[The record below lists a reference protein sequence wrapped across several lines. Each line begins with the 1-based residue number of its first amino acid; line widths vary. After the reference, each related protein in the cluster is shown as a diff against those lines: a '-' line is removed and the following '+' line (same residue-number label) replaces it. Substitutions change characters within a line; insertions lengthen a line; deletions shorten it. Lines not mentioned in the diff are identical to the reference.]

1 MKNLFTT
8 LIVVTSIISIS
19 LISCSVRNEKNVD
32 TQSDSNGY
40 TYETVD
46 NDASGLRLYT
56 LENGLKVY
64 LSKNTD
70 EPKIQTYI
78 AVRAGSNY
86 DPVESTGLAHY
97 LEHMVFKGTSKIG
110 TSDWAAEKEK
120 ITQISDLYEAHR
132 NTTDPV
138 AKNKIYR
145 KIDSISL
152 EASQYSIANE
162 YDKLLSSIGAT
173 GTNAHTWFEETIYK
187 NKIPS
192 TELKKWLHVESERFG
207 ELVLRLF
214 HTELEAVFEEFNMG
228 QDNDYRK
235 VYAAMLSGLFP
246 NHPYGQQSTIGTAA
260 HLKNPSMLAIQNY
273 FDTYYVP
280 NNMAVVLVGDFDFDT
295 TIQAIDASFGTL
307 KNKAVVHPTL
317 PVEKPLD
324 TIVVKEVFGPTAASV
339 SISYRTKAIGTHES
353 KIITLINKL
362 LSNSSAGLIDL
373 NLNQSQAVQSAYS
386 DALFLNDYGYHEF
399 SGNPKAG
406 QSLEEV
412 RDLLLSQIDLIK
424 TGAFE
429 DWMLTAV
436 INEMKLNQIKTQ
448 ESATDLAA
456 EYYNAFI
463 HHQDWKT
470 KVSFIEDLQKISK
483 EEIVTFANEFY
494 KDNYVLVYK
503 RQGVDDK
510 IVKVQNPRITPVNL
524 NRGKQSKFV
533 TDFMQMPSEELI
545 PVFVDYKSAMQEFE
559 LSNGL
564 PLTFVANKDND
575 LFSLN
580 IVFDMGK
587 DHSKDLGLAVQ
598 YLQYLGT
605 DTLSAQELQ
614 KEFYKLGIRYSVTTK
629 DDKSFL
635 TLSGLNENFEAGL
648 SLLYKV
654 LDTVVVDQMAYRK
667 LVQKIM
673 KGRYNNKS
681 QKRSIL
687 WDGLFN
693 YAKYG
698 ASSRLRDIYSFEDFK
713 KKNPED
719 LVVILRG
726 LKDYKHRMFFY
737 GKDIKD
743 KISAIESQYEALGDF
758 KETPAP
764 TKYVA
769 LETGGEILFVDFD
782 MVQAELVFVA
792 KQAVFNPKNTA
803 LSTVFNSYFGSGLSS
818 IVFQEIRES
827 KSLAYSAFSTYKEGV
842 KKGENDYVYAYV
854 GTQANKLPA
863 AVKAMLA
870 LMDDMP
876 LASKQFESAK
886 KSVLKKIAS
895 QRVNK
900 TSLFWA
906 YENLKQKGLSVD
918 FSEKMYKE
926 IQEMTLE
933 DLKVFFD
940 NNIKGGKYNIVLIG
954 NKKDLDMDELNRMGT
969 VKEIEIDKLFNY

>member
-1 MKNLFTT
+1 MRIFYTKLYTALMT
-8 LIVVTSIISIS
+8 MSVT
-19 LISCSVRNEKNVD
+19 LISCSDLNHKKK
-32 TQSDSNGY
+32 QSHTDANGY
-40 TYETVD
+40 TYETVVD
-46 NDASGLRLYT
+46 DTSGLRLYT
-56 LENGLKVY
+56 LDNGLTVY
-64 LSKNTD
+64 LSKNED

-86 DPVESTGLAHY
+86 DPNESTGLAHY
-97 LEHMVFKGTSKIG
+97 LEHMLFKGTSKIG
-110 TSDWAAEKEK
+110 TLDWDSEKKKIAE
-120 ITQISDLYEAHR
+120 ISDLYEAHKQ
-132 NTTDPV
+132 TTDPSE
-138 AKNKIYR
+138 KNKIY
-145 KIDSISL
+145 KEIDSVSL
-152 EASQYSIANE
+152 KASQFSVANE

-235 VYAAMLSGLFP
+235 VYAAMLEGLFP
-246 NHPYGQQSTIGTAA
+246 NHPYGQKTTIGTAA
-260 HLKNPSMLAIQNY
+260 HLKNPSMVAIQNY
-273 FDTYYVP
+273 FNTYYVP
-280 NNMAVVLVGDFDFDT
+280 NNMAVVLVGDFDFET
-295 TIQAIDASFGTL
+295 TIQEIDASFGKL
-307 KNKAVVHPTL
+307 KSKPVSHPKL
-317 PVEKPLD
+317 PVENPID
-324 TIVVKEVFGPTAASV
+324 SIIVKEVYGPTAESV
-339 SISYRTKAIGTHES
+339 SISYRTKAIGSHES

-362 LSNSSAGLIDL
+362 LSNSTAGLIDL
-373 NLNQSQAVQSAYS
+373 NLNQSQAVQYAYA
-386 DALFLNDYGYHEF
+386 DAMFLNDYGYHEF

-412 RDLLLSQIDLIK
+412 RDLLLSQIELIK
-424 TGAFE
+424 NGTFE

-448 ESATDLAA
+448 ENATDLAA

-463 HHQDWKT
+463 HRQDWST

-483 EEIVTFANEFY
+483 EEIVLFAKEFY
-494 KDNYVLVYK
+494 KDNYVIVYK

-510 IVKVQNPRITPVNL
+510 IVKVKNPGISPVNL

-533 TDFMQMPSEELI
+533 TDFIKMPSEDLQ
-545 PVFVDYKSAMQEFE
+545 PVFVDYKTAMQEFE

-564 PLTFVANKDND
+564 PLTYVANKDND

-587 DHSKDLGLAVQ
+587 DHSKDLELAVQ
-598 YLQYLGT
+598 YLEFLGT
-605 DTLSAQELQ
+605 KDLTAQDLK
-614 KEFYKLGIRYSVTTK
+614 KEFYKLGIRYNVTTK

-635 TLSGLNENFEAGL
+635 TLSGLNENFAAGL
-648 SLLYKV
+648 DLLYNV
-654 LDTVVVDQMAYRK
+654 LDNVVVDQLAYRK

-673 KGRYNNKS
+673 KERYNNRS
-681 QKRSIL
+681 QKRNIL

-698 ASSRLRDIYSFEDFK
+698 ASSRLRDIYSFDDFK
-713 KKNPED
+713 TKNPEE
-719 LVVILRG
+719 LVTILRG
-726 LKDYKHRMFFY
+726 LKDFKHRIFFY
-737 GKDIKD
+737 GKDVKD
-743 KISAIESQYEALGDF
+743 KITYIESQYESEISF
-758 KETPAP
+758 KEIPSP
-764 TKYVA
+764 TKYKA
-769 LETGGEILFVDFD
+769 LETGGEILYVDFD
-782 MVQAELVFVA
+782 MVQAELIFVSKQDVFD
-792 KQAVFNPKNTA
+792 PKNKA

-827 KSLAYSAFSTYKEGV
+827 KSLAYSAFSVYKEGS
-842 KKGENDYVYAYV
+842 KIGENDYVYAYI

-863 AVKAMLA
+863 AVKAMLD
-870 LMDDMP
+870 LMDNMP
-876 LASKQFESAK
+876 LANKQFEAAK

-906 YENLKQKGLSVD
+906 YENLIQKGLPLD
-918 FSEKMYKE
+918 FGQKMYDE
-926 IQEMTLE
+926 IQKMTLE
-933 DLKVFFD
+933 DLQVFFND
-940 NNIKGGKYNIVLIG
+940 NIKGGKYNIVLLG
-954 NKKDLDMDELNRMGT
+954 NKKDVDMKALSRLGT
-969 VKEIEIDKLFNY
+969 VKEMEIDQLFNY